1 MSSSEFSA
9 LLPKTVEIDDTNSKK
24 NVYGAPRTSNSKK
37 NVYGAP
43 RTSIWNVD
51 QAKLRYGDVITILQ
65 SFNISIIA
73 VLNED

>member
-1 MSSSEFSA
+1 MSSSEISA

-24 NVYGAPRTSNSKK
+24 NS
-37 NVYGAP
+37 YGAP
-43 RTSIWNVD
+43 RTSIWEVD